1 MNVSK
6 KTKIITLYL
15 TPQFVEV
22 LDEKRQNYS
31 RSSFIENTL
40 LNALEVKMDNELS

>member
-1 MNVSK
+1 MNISRQ
-6 KTKIITLYL
+6 KTKIVTLYL
-15 TPQFVEV
+15 TPQFVDV

-40 LNALEVKMDNELS
+40 LNALGLQNE

>member
-1 MNVSK
+1 MNVSRQ

-40 LNALEVKMDNELS
+40 LNALVIGNGMS